1 MFKFF
6 TNPKWY
12 AWAYIGSVVILTS
25 IWVQVQIDVMINEW
39 FGEFYDMIQKALG
52 TPNAITMQEYM
63 GSLASFAQLAVL
75 SIVLG
80 LAISFLTSHFLF
92 RWRTAMVE
100 WYHSVYDKARTIEGA
115 SQRVQEDTIKFSRI
129 MEGLGTS
136 LIESVLVLI
145 EFFPL
150 LMTLSIGIPILWFG
164 DWQYG
169 LVSGAFI
176 WAVGGTILMI
186 ILAWV
191 LRLVGIEYDLQKKE
205 AAYRKILVIA
215 EDDGSIRPKTLDE
228 LFDGVRS
235 IHFKSYLYY
244 LYFSIGR
251 LAYLQANVL
260 AAYIFLAPAIVA
272 GVMTL
277 GVMQQIIRAFGRVE
291 GSLQYLFRA
300 WPTIIELASVYKRLR
315 EFESKIEINM
325 QEGNLESPSE

>member
-6 TNPKWY
+6 INNKWFI
-12 AWAYIGSVVILTS
+12 WAYLGSIVILTS
-25 IWVQVQIDVMINEW
+25 IWLQVQIDVQINEW
-39 FGEFYDMIQKALG
+39 FGEFYDMIQKALSA
-52 TPNAITMQEYM
+52 PNAITLNEYM
-63 GSLASFAQLAVL
+63 NSLFSFAKLATL
-75 SIVLG
+75 SIILG
-80 LAISFLTSHFLF
+80 LGISFLTSHFLF
-92 RWRTAMVE
+92 RWRTSMVE
-100 WYHSVYDKARTIEGA
+100 WYHSVYDKARMIEGA

-129 MEGLGTS
+129 MESLGTS
-136 LIESVLVLI
+136 FIESILVLI

-150 LMTLSIGIPILWFG
+150 LMGLSVGIPILWFG
-164 DWQYG
+164 DWSYG
-169 LVSGAFI
+169 LVSGAFL

-186 ILAWV
+186 LLAWI

-215 EDDGSIRPKTLDE
+215 EDDGAIRPKTLEE
-228 LFDGVRS
+228 LFDGVRT

-244 LYFSIGR
+244 LYFNIGR

-315 EFESKIEINM
+315 EFEKIINNNISD
-325 QEGNLESPSE
+325 EKNIT

>member
-1 MFKFF
+1 
-6 TNPKWY
+6 
-12 AWAYIGSVVILTS
+12 
-25 IWVQVQIDVMINEW
+25 
-39 FGEFYDMIQKALG
+39 
-52 TPNAITMQEYM
+52 
-63 GSLASFAQLAVL
+63 
-75 SIVLG
+75 
-80 LAISFLTSHFLF
+80 
-92 RWRTAMVE
+92 MVE

-164 DWQYG
+164 EWQYG

-215 EDDGSIRPKTLDE
+215 EDDGGIRPKTLDE
-228 LFDGVRS
+228 LFHGVRQ

-315 EFESKIEINM
+315 EFESKIAINM
-325 QEGNLESPSE
+325 QEENLESPSE

>member
-6 TNPKWY
+6 IKREWLL
-12 AWAYIGSVVILTS
+12 WAYFGSAIILTS
-25 IWVQVQIDVMINEW
+25 IWLQVQIDVKINEW
-39 FGEFYDMIQKALG
+39 FGQFYDMIQKALG
-52 TPNAITMQEYM
+52 TPDAVSMEEYM
-63 GSLASFAQLAVL
+63 GGLFSFAKLATI
-75 SIVLG
+75 SIILG

-92 RWRTAMVE
+92 RWRTSMVE
-100 WYHSVYDKARTIEGA
+100 WYHSVYDQARKIEGA

-129 MEGLGTS
+129 MESLGTS
-136 LIESVLVLI
+136 FVESILILV

-150 LMTLSIGIPILWFG
+150 LMGLSAGIPILWFG
-164 DWQYG
+164 EWSYG

-176 WAVGGTILMI
+176 WAVGGTILMV
-186 ILAWV
+186 ILAWI

-215 EDDGSIRPKTLDE
+215 EDDGSIRPKTLGE
-228 LFDGVRS
+228 LFDGVRG
-235 IHFKSYLYY
+235 IHYKSYLYY

-315 EFESKIEINM
+315 EFEKNIKINIDDT
-325 QEGNLESPSE
+325 LENKTE

>member
-25 IWVQVQIDVMINEW
+25 IWVQVQIDVLINEW

-136 LIESVLVLI
+136 LIESVLVLV

-176 WAVGGTILMI
+176 WAVGGTTVKIKGNGLGGRNQE
-186 ILAWV
+186 LALIVAKLANKYPVDKSWAF
-191 LRLVGIEYDLQKKE
+191 LSAGTDGRDGPTE
-205 AAYRKILVIA
+205 AAGAIIDQQTCKRILQSGYKAEDFLIDNNSNAALKISEDLVHTGATGTNVADVQILVV
-215 EDDGSIRPKTLDE
+215 S
-228 LFDGVRS
+228 
-235 IHFKSYLYY
+235 
-244 LYFSIGR
+244 
-251 LAYLQANVL
+251 
-260 AAYIFLAPAIVA
+260 
-272 GVMTL
+272 
-277 GVMQQIIRAFGRVE
+277 
-291 GSLQYLFRA
+291 
-300 WPTIIELASVYKRLR
+300 
-315 EFESKIEINM
+315 
-325 QEGNLESPSE
+325 

>member
-6 TNPKWY
+6 TNKNWFL
-12 AWAYIGSVVILTS
+12 WAYLGSAVILIS
-25 IWVQVQIDVMINEW
+25 IWLQVQIDVKINEW

-52 TPNAITMQEYM
+52 TPNAITMDDYM
-63 GSLASFAQLAVL
+63 GGLFSFAKLAAM

-80 LAISFLTSHFLF
+80 LAISFLTAHFLF
-92 RWRTAMVE
+92 RWRTSMVD
-100 WYHSVYDKARTIEGA
+100 WYHSVYDKARKIEGA

-129 MEGLGTS
+129 MESLGTS
-136 LIESVLVLI
+136 FIESILVLI

-150 LMTLSIGIPILWFG
+150 LMGLSVGIPILWFG
-164 DWQYG
+164 DWSYG
-169 LVSGAFI
+169 LVSGAFL
-176 WAVGGTILMI
+176 WAVGGTILMV
-186 ILAWV
+186 ILAWI

-215 EDDGSIRPKTLDE
+215 EDDGGVRPKTLEE
-228 LFDGVRS
+228 LFNGVRK

-244 LYFSIGR
+244 LYFNIGR

-272 GVMTL
+272 GIMTL

-315 EFESKIEINM
+315 EFEKRIQISINEEIDIIT
-325 QEGNLESPSE
+325 E

>member
-6 TNPKWY
+6 IKKDWFL
-12 AWAYIGSVVILTS
+12 WAYLGSAVILIS
-25 IWVQVQIDVMINEW
+25 IWLQVQIDVKINEW
-39 FGEFYDMIQKALG
+39 FGQFYDMIQKALG
-52 TPNAITMQEYM
+52 TPNAVTMDEYM
-63 GSLASFAQLAVL
+63 GGLLSFAKLATM
-75 SIVLG
+75 SIILG

-92 RWRTAMVE
+92 RWRASMVE
-100 WYHSVYDKARTIEGA
+100 WYHSVYDQARKIEGA

-129 MEGLGTS
+129 MESLGTS
-136 LIESVLVLI
+136 FIESILVLI

-150 LMTLSIGIPILWFG
+150 LMGLSVGIPILWFG
-164 DWQYG
+164 EWNYG
-169 LVSGAFI
+169 LVSGALI

-186 ILAWV
+186 ILAWI

-228 LFDGVRS
+228 LFNGVRE
-235 IHFKSYLYY
+235 IHFRSYLYY
-244 LYFSIGR
+244 LYFNIGR

-260 AAYIFLAPAIVA
+260 AAYVFLAPAIVA

-315 EFESKIEINM
+315 EFEKNIKISI
-325 QEGNLESPSE
+325 SETIENKAE